1 MSDSESTTSSSFVT
15 LSDSDDDDVEKS
27 LSLRDVSIS
36 DNEVVCSRAFGNI
49 TVSVVKADITELN
62 EQVDVIVNTT
72 APNLDLTQGAASRAL
87 LTKGGRSIQTE
98 VNLKKGPGKLAEG
111 SIVVTSGG
119 NLDCKEIYHT
129 TLQRRRHGRGHI
141 IKTLVTKCLNAAE
154 TSAYTSIAFPALG
167 TGNLGYGKLEVARA
181 MFGCVEHHATAR
193 TATNIR
199 SIKFVIFPRD
209 TEVLQAFEAAC
220 KGTSVD
226 TSERT
231 VCSQQIGGVTVELE
245 VGHLAEQNTDVIMTS
260 CTRRLDFSAGTLS
273 KTILEAAGP
282 GLQTDAQTR
291 YPRGIQHGQVAVL
304 GPGNIGCR
312 AIYCGAIPRYD
323 KRSEGEK
330 SPQELYTTLIRACL
344 DQASKDGHK
353 SLSLPPLGTGY
364 LAFPPDLAAH
374 YTISAIQDF
383 VRSTRRTS
391 VEKVVIV
398 VQGVSSSLMRN
409 LKPYQ
414 RELSS
419 SSRGGAESLPS
430 RMTPLPERMTPE
442 YCSYRYQEEE
452 HPPAYWT
459 NFTSNL
465 SVKDWKVRNKGNDMY
480 TLKGVD
486 RPTFSIIERFIR
498 KTWRQGKVGHG
509 HDAQGLTDLGCTGL
523 KVNKIERIENLT
535 LFEQYTHRRQIL
547 LHEATEA
554 NLFQNLTDLKSK
566 NGLSEIEKLMDE
578 DWRLGR
584 LLPEVNEGYLFHGT
598 KEDRINGV
606 VTQGLDPRLAQGHA
620 VLGQAIYLAESST
633 KADQYTDLKDNRT
646 KTGLKMFLVR
656 ACLGNIHLVNKCRKL
671 KRPPCTETACLS
683 DTCDHEKRFHS
694 VVEEEQFIFREFVVY
709 DSNLVYPEYLISYD
723 RV

>member
-1 MSDSESTTSSSFVT
+1 CVLLLLFGAWQQGGPVNVT
-15 LSDSDDDDVEKS
+15 AA
-27 LSLRDVSIS
+27 I
-36 DNEVVCSRAFGNI
+36 DNN
-49 TVSVVKADITELN
+49 
-62 EQVDVIVNTT
+62 VDVIVNTT
-72 APNLDLTQGAASRAL
+72 APNLDLTQGAASLA
-87 LTKGGRSIQTE
+87 KGGRSIQTE

-119 NLDCKEIYHT
+119 NLDCTEIYHT
-129 TLQRRRHGRGHI
+129 TLQRRRHGFGQI
-141 IKTLVTKCLNAAE
+141 IKTLVTKCLNDAE
-154 TSAYTSIAFPALG
+154 TSAHTSITFPALG
-167 TGNLGYGKLEVARA
+167 TGNLGYCKLEVARA
-181 MFGCVEHHATAR
+181 MFGCVKKHAAAR

-199 SIKFVIFPRD
+199 SVKFVIFPSD

-220 KGTSVD
+220 KGSSVGLDFSRALLAKRWKRLLVSSFTKTSD
-226 TSERT
+226 
-231 VCSQQIGGVTVELE
+231 I
-245 VGHLAEQNTDVIMTS
+245 TDVIMTS

-291 YPRGIQHGQVAVL
+291 YPRGFQHGQVAVL
-304 GPGNIGCR
+304 GPGNIECR

-323 KRSEGEK
+323 RRSEGEK
-330 SPQELYTTLIRACL
+330 SPQE
-344 DQASKDGHK
+344 DGHK

-391 VEKVVIV
+391 VKKVVI
-398 VQGVSSSLMRN
+398 
-409 LKPYQ
+409 PYQ

-419 SSRGGAESLPS
+419 LSRGGAESLSP

-452 HPPAYWT
+452 HPPSYWT
-459 NFTSNL
+459 NFPSNL
-465 SVKDWKVRNKGNDMY
+465 S
-480 TLKGVD
+480 
-486 RPTFSIIERFIR
+486 
-498 KTWRQGKVGHG
+498 TWMQGKVGQG
-509 HDAQGLTDLGCTGL
+509 HDAQGLTELGYTGL

-547 LHEATEA
+547 LHGATEA

-566 NGLSEIEKLMDE
+566 NGLSEIEKFMGE
-578 DWRLGR
+578 EWRLGR

-633 KADQYTDLKDNRT
+633 KADQYTDNRT

-656 ACLGNIHLVNKCRKL
+656 ACLGNIHLMNKCRKL

-694 VVEEEQFIFREFVVY
+694 VVEEAQFIFREFVVY

>member
-1 MSDSESTTSSSFVT
+1 MVRTEIEQSAALTMSDSESTTSSSFVT

-49 TVSVVKADITELN
+49 T
-62 EQVDVIVNTT
+62 VDVIVNTT

-220 KGTSVD
+220 KGTS
-226 TSERT
+226 
-231 VCSQQIGGVTVELE
+231 IGGVTVELE

-330 SPQELYTTLIRACL
+330 SPQE
-344 DQASKDGHK
+344 DGHK

-398 VQGVSSSLMRN
+398 VQGVSS
-409 LKPYQ
+409 K
-414 RELSS
+414 
-419 SSRGGAESLPS
+419 
-430 RMTPLPERMTPE
+430 
-442 YCSYRYQEEE
+442 
-452 HPPAYWT
+452 
-459 NFTSNL
+459 
-465 SVKDWKVRNKGNDMY
+465 
-480 TLKGVD
+480 
-486 RPTFSIIERFIR
+486 RFIR

-633 KADQYTDLKDNRT
+633 KADQYTDNRT